1 MARKKRK
8 RQAEEAT
15 FGEGQPDAAE
25 RSRLTPVDVQQK
37 VFRLAFR
44 GYNEGDVDQFLDDIT
59 ETLAALHEENKRLRE
74 QLQEGGGAPAGAAAA
89 AQRQAEAIIRQAR
102 EEAAR
107 IAGGAESGRD
117 AMGGLAAP
125 APAPASFLVRE
136 RSFLQQIASLVQ
148 DHARSLKDEG
158 RRLREAPGAAAGSG
172 AIGAVAG
179 GVAAGAAVGIGPEG
193 DDESLTQGS
202 EPTEDAAAEAPGAP
216 AEEPVQADEAEETA
230 PARAAS
236 EGQEGTYPEAST
248 IAGTDDVPQPE
259 EATAPWRP
267 SEQQTPEDPGW
278 PGSSPNDPLVSAWE
292 SAFASGSEG
301 GASEEGREPDEAP
314 GDSEGSG
321 EHDKKEE
328 PSLRELFWGE
338 E

>member
-1 MARKKRK
+1 MARRKRK
-8 RQAEEAT
+8 RQAEEAS
-15 FGEGQPDAAE
+15 FGEGQPDAVE
-25 RSRLTPVDVQQK
+25 HSRLTPVDVQQR

-44 GYNEGDVDQFLDDIT
+44 GYNEGDVDQFLDDVT

-74 QLQEGGGAPAGAAAA
+74 QLQEGGGTPAGAAAA
-89 AQRQAEAIIRQAR
+89 AQRQAEAIVRQAR

-107 IAGGAESGRD
+107 IARGAEGGGD
-117 AMGGLAAP
+117 AVGGLA

-148 DHARSLKDEG
+148 DHARSLKGEA
-158 RRLREAPGAAAGSG
+158 RRLREAPGVAEGQG
-172 AIGAVAG
+172 AIGNAALAG
-179 GVAAGAAVGIGPEG
+179 GVAVGAAAGTGLDEA
-193 DDESLTQGS
+193 DESQTQGS

-216 AEEPVQADEAEETA
+216 AGEPVEAGEAEETA
-230 PARAAS
+230 AAPTAS
-236 EGQEGTYPEAST
+236 EGEEGTYPQAST
-248 IAGTDDVPQPE
+248 IAGSDEVPQPE

-278 PGSSPNDPLVSAWE
+278 PGSSPSDPLVSAWE
-292 SAFASGSEG
+292 SAFASSSEG
-301 GASEEGREPDEAP
+301 GASEEGQEADETPA
-314 GDSEGSG
+314 DSEGSP
-321 EHDKKEE
+321 DKQEE